1 MAIVNGLFSVKSLFS
16 NSTTVP
22 FCNCQLNETVTV
34 GGVLVLLPVIF
45 SRQLYWEILIYV
57 WEKKSTSK
65 LNPNKILRGEEKN
78 KVIKKQGV
86 A

>member
-34 GGVLVLLPVIF
+34 GGSFGTVTGYFFKTTVLGNIDLCL
-45 SRQLYWEILIYV
+45 
-57 WEKKSTSK
+57 
-65 LNPNKILRGEEKN
+65 GEEIN
-78 KVIKKQGV
+78 F
-86 A
+86 